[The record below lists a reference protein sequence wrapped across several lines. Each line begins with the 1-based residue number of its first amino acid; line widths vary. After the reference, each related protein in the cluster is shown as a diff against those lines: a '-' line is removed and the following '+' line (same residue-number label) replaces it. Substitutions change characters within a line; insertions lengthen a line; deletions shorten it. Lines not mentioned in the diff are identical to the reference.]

1 MTETAKFPCPA
12 VYRDNSHTAIV
23 VRIED
28 KEVTFIPMA
37 TLNVEVMR
45 AAAFHAEWKAYG
57 EYPVK
62 RAAELYIGA
71 AQYRPI
77 PDKAR
82 KLLEAIVADKA
93 LDYAT
98 FQQPVKPQPQP
109 QPQPK
114 GTTTMAK
121 TPAPA
126 AKKAAPAAAKTAAS
140 PFEALVK
147 GTPAKAAAPAA
158 KKAPAA
164 PAKAPAKAAA
174 PAAKKATSA
183 PAPAKAAAKDTGRR
197 TQEADR
203 RQGSTAPV
211 GRSKIDDNAKHKVG
225 DTSSVKRGFLAEFVE
240 KAQSMKTFTRATLEA
255 HWGGRAADAKM
266 GTYFPYCLAKGIIVP
281 V

>member
-1 MTETAKFPCPA
+1 MTTADKFPCPA

-23 VRIED
+23 VSIDD

-37 TLNVEVMR
+37 TLSVEVMR
-45 AAAFHAEWKAYG
+45 ASAFHADWKAYT

-77 PDKAR
+77 PPAAR
-82 KLLEAIVADKA
+82 KLLEGIVADKA

-98 FQQPVKPQPQP
+98 FQQPVKPQPT
-109 QPQPK
+109 K

-121 TPAPA
+121 APAKTAAPA
-126 AKKAAPAAAKTAAS
+126 AKKSANPAS

-147 GTPAKAAAPAA
+147 GTPAKAAAPAPAA
-158 KKAPAA
+158 KKAAPA

-174 PAAKKATSA
+174 PAAKKAAAA
-183 PAPAKAAAKDTGRR
+183 PTPAKAPAKTAAAKP
-197 TQEADR
+197 A
-203 RQGSTAPV
+203 SSPV
-211 GRSKIDDNAKHKVG
+211 GRTKIGDDVKHKVG

-240 KAQSMKTFTRATLEA
+240 KAQSLKVFTRAQIES

-266 GTYFPYCLAKGIIVP
+266 GTYFPYCVAKGIFVAA
-281 V
+281 

>member
-1 MTETAKFPCPA
+1 MTQATAHPFPA

-23 VRIED
+23 VRVED

-37 TLNVEVMR
+37 TLQVEVMR
-45 AAAFHAEWKAYG
+45 AAAFHAEWKPYT

-82 KLLEAIVADKA
+82 KLLEGIVADKA

-98 FQQPVKPQPQP
+98 FQQPVKPQQ

-114 GTTTMAK
+114 GSTMAK
-121 TPAPA
+121 TPA
-126 AKKAAPAAAKTAAS
+126 KTPAAAKPAAS

-147 GTPAKAAAPAA
+147 GKPAA
-158 KKAPAA
+158 KPAAA

-174 PAAKKATSA
+174 PAKAPAKAAA
-183 PAPAKAAAKDTGRR
+183 PAPAKAAAKTPAKAAAAPAKAPAK
-197 TQEADR
+197 QAAKPNA
-203 RQGSTAPV
+203 SPV
-211 GRSKIDDNAKHKVG
+211 GRTRVADDVKHKVG
-225 DTSSVKRGFLAEFVE
+225 DTSSVKRGFLLEFVE
-240 KAQSMKTFTRATLEA
+240 KAQSMKVFTREQIEA
-255 HWGGRAADAKM
+255 HWGGRAADQKM
-266 GTYFPYCLAKGIIVP
+266 GTYFPYCVAKGIFIAA
-281 V
+281 